1 MFSVHG
7 STRLAPTICQH
18 CASTLKPRTV
28 EYSSLDR
35 TRDVDCTVG
44 IVIEA
49 YVRAA
54 SNLKGYEPQYGEPV
68 DGFQTPNLPTGEM
81 PTDEMI
87 KHITSRYNKRRHAKD
102 AREPIPFR
110 LETDDPGG
118 LLFFGDPHLD
128 SPQCETGR
136 NYGAVWPYASPRRA

>member
-1 MFSVHG
+1 MM
-7 STRLAPTICQH
+7 A
-18 CASTLKPRTV
+18 KK
-28 EYSSLDR
+28 
-35 TRDVDCTVG
+35 
-44 IVIEA
+44 
-49 YVRAA
+49 
-54 SNLKGYEPQYGEPV
+54 NLKGYEPQYGEPV

-102 AREPIPFR
+102 AREPIPIR
-110 LETDDPGG
+110 LETDEPVG